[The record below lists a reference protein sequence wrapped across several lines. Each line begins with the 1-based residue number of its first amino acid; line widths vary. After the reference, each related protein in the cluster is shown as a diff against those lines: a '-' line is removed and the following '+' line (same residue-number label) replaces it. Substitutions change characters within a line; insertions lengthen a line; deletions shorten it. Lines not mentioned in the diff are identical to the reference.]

1 MTTKQRPTEQPTPTH
16 LGLDLGMR
24 ALKYFDEFGGLEMP
38 SFVAVGGGAAVGK
51 MHGLRAHSAMQIT
64 VGNQPYYVGQHAHD
78 QGRPIEN
85 LDYDRLTDSPE
96 IVALLYGILTERIQ
110 RHGNFPGPITCIV
123 GMPIETLSGDEAK
136 ANVAA
141 VRRWMKGKHTWSA
154 NGQAYRAEIADV
166 KVTTQPAGALMDFLL
181 DDEGAF
187 HPDRK
192 GIMQKEIGVIS
203 VGFNTLELMAVRD
216 KTPVQRLTAGS
227 TVGVRRLL
235 DLLNQE
241 GHYSLGEL
249 DASLRSG
256 ALDLTEA
263 MPIWQREVTGA
274 IERKWGQQWRRF
286 ERIIVVG
293 GGALLLGDTFINRFN
308 GKAHVPDQPV
318 LSIARG
324 LYKQAQAGRKRGA

>member
-1 MTTKQRPTEQPTPTH
+1 MTNQQTKSKHDITYI
-16 LGLDLGMR
+16 GLDLGMR

-38 SFVAVGGGAAVGK
+38 SFVSVGGGSTVGK
-51 MHGLRAHSAMQIT
+51 MHGFKTQTAMQIT
-64 VGNQPYYVGQHAHD
+64 IDKQSYYVGKHAHD

-85 LDYDRLTDSPE
+85 LDYDRLTNSPE
-96 IVALLYGILTERIQ
+96 IIALLYGVLTERINQ
-110 RHGNFPGPITCIV
+110 HGNFETPITCIV
-123 GMPIETLSGDEAK
+123 GMPIETLSGDAAK

-141 VRRWMKGKHTWSA
+141 VRKWMKGQHTWEA
-154 NGQAYRAEIADV
+154 NEKQHQIEIADV
-166 KVTTQPAGALMDFLL
+166 KVTSQPAGALMDFLL
-181 DDEGAF
+181 DDDGVFITE
-187 HPDRK
+187 RK
-192 GIMQKEIGVIS
+192 GIMKKEVGVVS

-216 KTPVQRLTAGS
+216 KTPVQRLTAGA

-235 DLLNQE
+235 ELLNQD

-256 ALDLTEA
+256 GLDLTEA
-263 MPIWQREVTGA
+263 MPIWQREVTGS

-293 GGALLLGDTFINRFN
+293 GGAVLLGNSFVNRFN
-308 GKAHVPDQPV
+308 GKAYVPDQPV

-324 LYKQAQAGRKRGA
+324 LYKQAQSGRKRGA

>member
-1 MTTKQRPTEQPTPTH
+1 MTKQQTKSKHETTYV
-16 LGLDLGMR
+16 GLDLGMR
-24 ALKYFDEFGGLEMP
+24 ALKYFDDFGGLEMP
-38 SFVAVGGGAAVGK
+38 SFVAVGGGATVGK
-51 MHGLRAHSAMQIT
+51 MHGFKSQNAMQMT
-64 VGNQPYYVGQHAHD
+64 VGNQRYYVGKNAHD

-85 LDYDRLTDSPE
+85 LDYDRLTNSPE
-96 IVALLYGILTERIQ
+96 IIALLYGALTERINQ
-110 RHGNFPGPITCIV
+110 HGDFDAPITCIV
-123 GMPIETLSGDEAK
+123 GMPIETLSGDDAK

-141 VRRWMKGKHTWSA
+141 VRKWMRGKHTWDA
-154 NGQAYRAEIADV
+154 DGKTHQIEIADV
-166 KVTTQPAGALMDFLL
+166 KVTSQPAGALMDFLL
-181 DDEGAF
+181 DDDGVFIAE
-187 HPDRK
+187 RK
-192 GIMQKEIGVIS
+192 GFMKKEVGVVS

-235 DLLNQE
+235 ELLNHD

-256 ALDLTEA
+256 SLDLTEA
-263 MPIWQREVTGA
+263 MPIWQREVTGS

-293 GGALLLGDTFINRFN
+293 GGAVLLGNTFINRFN
-308 GKAHVPDQPV
+308 GKAYVPDQPV